1 LSEQCDLIFGE
12 SFVGQEIPPPWTRDY
27 RRMDSWGKKEKKEKM
42 TVHFLEVDY
51 HVNDVSIEKRAKERE

>member
-1 LSEQCDLIFGE
+1 
-12 SFVGQEIPPPWTRDY
+12 VGQEIPPPWTRDY